1 MSLQRRAIRAV
12 LTSLHRAWRLFRP
25 LVGGGRDG
33 VHAIALTATGKVV
46 LVRLTYAPGWRL
58 PGGGRHR
65 GEDQVAAMLRELS
78 EEIGLVSHTRIER
91 LEEAR
96 PYAAVPGDRSALFR
110 LSGVVYRP
118 RRSFEIDEVGEFD
131 PVRLPPDVDS
141 WTRVSVET
149 FA

>member
-1 MSLQRRAIRAV
+1 MRLQRHAIRAI
-12 LTSLHRAWRLFRP
+12 LTPLHRLWRLIRP

-46 LVRLTYAPGWRL
+46 LVRLTYALGWRL

-65 GEDQVAAMLRELS
+65 GEEPDAAMLRELR
-78 EEIGLVSHTRIER
+78 EEIGLVSHERIER

-96 PYAAVPGDRSALFR
+96 PGSAVPGDRSALFR

-131 PVRLPPDVDS
+131 PGNLPEDIDA
-141 WTRVSVET
+141 WTRLSVET
-149 FA
+149 FV